1 MVTVHFLRTDGREVY
16 KAGPFPWVR
25 AADGSLQAG
34 PDGEEIARYVGGVWA
49 VAGDGAPKCVIHGS
63 TCTAR
68 FEGDGPDDSAT
79 HGPFDTVEFVDGAVY
94 AQPGRRLLAR
104 LDEPDQTW
112 HSYAEQR
119 NWPKLLVERSS

>member
-1 MVTVHFLRTDGREVY
+1 MVTVHFVRTDGRQVH

-25 AADGSLQAG
+25 AVDGSLQAG

-79 HGPFDTVEFVDGAVY
+79 HGPFEKVEFVDGSVY
-94 AQPGRRLLAR
+94 AEPGRRLLAR
-104 LDEPDQTW
+104 LDEQDHTW
-112 HSYAEQR
+112 YSHEDKRS
-119 NWPKLLVERSS
+119 WPKLVVEKCS